1 MLTYPLTSNSGE
13 RSFSR
18 LKYILTDQRCT
29 MTQDRLCHLALMAI
43 YPERLSALTNKVVIA
58 RAKNR
63 RAIKRHAKIV
73 MKAVIVYCLEIFV
86 SLILSLYFQNFRRKL
101 NSLHFIVCPS
111 VQLFAYPSDVTVGF
125 SYLNNFRRF
134 FLSSFLCLNIST

>member
-18 LKYILTDQRCT
+18 LKYILTDQRCM
-29 MTQDRLCHLALMAI
+29 MTQDQLCHLALMAI

-58 RAKNR
+58 RFHRAKNR
-63 RAIKRHAKIV
+63 RAIKRHAKID
-73 MKAVIVYCLEIFV
+73 IEGSNCLLLRNFF

-101 NSLHFIVCPS
+101 NSLDFIVCPS

-125 SYLNNFRRF
+125 S
-134 FLSSFLCLNIST
+134 C

>member
-43 YPERLSALTNKVVIA
+43 YPERLSTRPIRWSLPGSTGQKTAEQLRDTQ
-58 RAKNR
+58 RSTL
-63 RAIKRHAKIV
+63 
-73 MKAVIVYCLEIFV
+73 KAVIVYCLEIFV

-101 NSLHFIVCPS
+101 NSLDFIVCPS

-125 SYLNNFRRF
+125 SCLNNFWRF
-134 FLSSFLCLNIST
+134 F